1 MAEFSKLVITNKGRT
16 LLAKMIAGSS
26 NIEFTKISASST
38 TYTDTQLEGLTAL
51 ANVEQTNLISKVT
64 RTNDVTIKVE
74 TAFTNTELTAGYY
87 MRVLGLY
94 AIDPDDGEI
103 LYAVTKE
110 TSGNCYMP
118 AYNGTT
124 VSGAYIQLVTT
135 VGNAQNVSLEVE
147 QAVFATIGDIKRIE
161 ERLERIN
168 GDDRKVAGEG
178 WIYQEDT
185 RTGVF
190 KSLNVKGKSELS
202 RNIKEVNPGNPVEI
216 TGIGENKI
224 LVLTCSGK
232 NLWNLKNQ
240 HFPAT
245 VNGVTVNYDRDEDVY
260 ILNGTITQSGFLF
273 VPNYMNS
280 LPCRVKKEKKYTL
293 SAKVISGSSTAD
305 NDLAFVA
312 EFYDDNDEKLVP
324 RANLDCNIGGSQSES
339 SVYKVVDENTQKN
352 AKKIGFGTYLRNIG
366 STFTDYKLR
375 VQFECGEKSKWERP
389 DYQQAQIVLQK
400 PLYSLPNGV
409 CDSIEKRE
417 ESWGVVRRVGRGE
430 FRETNRIAR
439 DARFDTEETFLF
451 KIYFPMPNK
460 LITRNDFNLYCN
472 FFYVENI
479 YAQSEK
485 EGAYTTDGLW
495 IRMKKSR
502 LENTEE
508 NNLREWATTG
518 EGSEGFVL
526 YEIEEQFEE
535 FDQGIQTI
543 LNNLRVKD
551 GETNLILSE
560 LAPIYAEFYNHIKTT
575 TEELEEKISSLEEDT
590 HNYLPLEGGT
600 LSGDLGMSKDG
611 REQPVLS
618 VLTSSANGNSV
629 GLEAWQSLLL
639 FAGESKS
646 TVLQNLNPDSQ
657 ESMFVFADN
666 DINFYSNLQGN
677 NWEVKKEFVMSRD
690 GSFKASRIYENGK
703 ALSEIYTTK
712 ELFEEVK
719 RLAQDAKAVAEE
731 ALKTVTEMTNVI
743 KMLPSQSKSLTYTG
757 SLQTPEWNN
766 YNPSFLTMSG
776 STSGT
781 NAGTYTATFTPKT
794 GYKWE
799 DGTTSAKNVTWSIG
813 KAAGSLSIS
822 PTSLSFT
829 AVGNKTI
836 AVTRVGNGAI
846 TAVSSNTNVA
856 TVSVSG
862 NTVTV
867 SAKKDGATT
876 ITIKVAAGTNHNA
889 PANKTCSVTAN
900 FPKIY
905 GVSWD
910 GTSTTRW
917 TRTDDAA
924 GFTDPVPYVAG
935 ATRYSSPF
943 DNIQPWA
950 GMVKSERAG
959 GTMVAIPKFWY
970 KLTQNGTGLKI
981 QISNQAISGYSVSPA
996 HMNRGDGKGERDVV
1010 YIGRYHC
1017 GDNLCKSVTGEVPV
1031 NRVERSEARKLI
1043 HRIGTNIWQ
1052 TDFAMRFTLWLLYLV
1067 EFSDWNSQEKIGYGC
1082 GNTRTAQCTGY
1093 TDYMPY
1099 HTGTTQSSRTTNGVG
1114 IQYRNIEGLW
1124 DNVLEWCD
1132 GCYYD
1137 NKGLNIIL
1145 NPNNFSD
1152 NENGTNIGMPSNGY
1166 PSRFVVRTVGDFP
1179 MFIPTA
1185 SNGSDSTYSCDNWS
1199 SGEYDP
1205 CICVGGSYYF
1215 SKEQG
1220 LFYIYICNI
1229 SFGHEDIS
1237 FRLQELP

>member
-216 TGIGENKI
+216 TGIGENRI

-280 LPCRVKKEKKYTL
+280 LPCRVKKEEKYTL

-352 AKKIGFGTYLRNIG
+352 AKKIGFGIYLRNIG
-366 STFTDYKLR
+366 STFTNYQLR

-409 CDSIEKRE
+409 CDSIEKRG

-719 RLAQDAKAVAEE
+719 RLAQDAKAVAKE

-867 SAKKDGATT
+867 SAKKGGTAT

-889 PANKTCSVTAN
+889 PANRTCSVTAN

-910 GTSTTRW
+910 DTSTTRW

-970 KLTQNGTGLKI
+970 KLTQNGIGLKI

-996 HMNRGDGKGERDVV
+996 HMNRGDGRGERDVV

-1017 GDNLCKSVTGEVPV
+1017 GGNPCKSVTGEIPKDHAG
-1031 NRVERSEARKLI
+1031 RSEAREII
-1043 HRIGTNIWQ
+1043 HRLGANIWQ

-1082 GNTRTAQCTGY
+1082 GDNKGIGRMGY
-1093 TDYMPY
+1093 TDSMPY
-1099 HTGTTQSSRTTNGVG
+1099 HTGTTQSSRTTYGLG
-1114 IQYRNIEGLW
+1114 TQYRNIEGLW
-1124 DNVLEWCD
+1124 DNLYDWCD
-1132 GCYYD
+1132 GCYCD
-1137 NKGLNIIL
+1137 SKGLNIIL
-1145 NPNNFSD
+1145 NPNKFSD
-1152 NENGTNIGMPSNGY
+1152 NANGVSIGAPVSGSAFSVKTEGGF
-1166 PSRFVVRTVGDFP
+1166 PLFVPTTTDPTDSSAYLCDAWAIEADKPCIFVG
-1179 MFIPTA
+1179 
-1185 SNGSDSTYSCDNWS
+1185 
-1199 SGEYDP
+1199 GEYYNSL
-1205 CICVGGSYYF
+1205 GF
-1215 SKEQG
+1215 G
-1220 LFYIYICNI
+1220 LFYVGSKDTASSNRFI
-1229 SFGHEDIS
+1229 SY
-1237 FRLQELP
+1237 RLQELP